1 MLFRSSTMLT
11 LFVVP
16 VVYTLLDDAALWLA
30 SRRRVRTA
38 RTREVSPARPIPEAA
53 GAGD

>member
-1 MLFRSSTMLT
+1 MLT

-16 VVYTLLDDAALWLA
+16 VVYTLLDDAALWLV
-30 SRRRVRTA
+30 SRRRVHPA
-38 RTREVSPARPIPEAA
+38 RAREVGPARPVPEAA